1 MQHQSWLNPI
11 NSLVNLQDGAT
22 GESWCSRTAS
32 LPSDCLSPQLNSAVF
47 IWRLYGSVT
56 GTLPASQSTQNT
68 WALCSP
74 HPVHTHTH
82 ASQLS
87 AILNPRLPDWRHFVS
102 SFEWR
107 PVFGWCVCVCV
118 SLYIQSTVC
127 LCINSCSEIDVKLWK
142 VTLCFWM
149 ADW

>member
-22 GESWCSRTAS
+22 GESRCSRTAS

-68 WALCSP
+68 RALCSP

-82 ASQLS
+82 TPANCRPFWIPVCLTGGILWAALS
-87 AILNPRLPDWRHFVS
+87 DVPCLVG
-102 SFEWR
+102 
-107 PVFGWCVCVCV
+107 VFVCV